1 MSHSS
6 KNEFKTFDWVRVKDR
21 FSQAI
26 NRLFSDILLINAPV
40 ILMGFL
46 NQLVATNYEQEI
58 VISS

>member
-46 NQLVATNYEQEI
+46 NQLVATN
-58 VISS
+58 